1 MIETLLLIALGF
13 VTASLLALLIAPAA
27 WRRAVRL
34 TTARLEATMPISVA
48 DINADKDHIRAESAV
63 EQRRLELELEKA
75 RDRAARHLME
85 RNMHNVEI
93 GKLKTEIA
101 GLETT
106 LTERSKAELVLE
118 QTIKKR
124 LPELEAQIEELNL
137 IIVTRDQELAARARA
152 FTNQG
157 ESLTLTQS
165 IIRRQE
171 QEIATL
177 RSSLEAGAGS
187 QLKKFGRSIDVDE
200 KYKELAKEKGKVDA
214 ELSRLR
220 QDMAQLTEVEIADAV
235 KLRNEIQHLTALMLG
250 DTPASEYGQSDQK
263 PAAAKVQDSETPP
276 AKDKKKSPPK
286 PKRASSWRKKKQ
298 SVKRRKSLSDR
309 LSGLTSSKQK
319 ADA

>member
-1 MIETLLLIALGF
+1 MIEILLLIALGF

-34 TTARLEATMPISVA
+34 TTAKLEATMPISVA

-75 RDRAARHLME
+75 RDRAARHLVE
-85 RNMHNVEI
+85 RNMHTVEI

-118 QTIKKR
+118 QTVKKR
-124 LPELEAQIEELNL
+124 LPELETQIEELNL
-137 IIVTRDQELAARARA
+137 IIVTRDQELADRARA

-171 QEIATL
+171 EEIATL

-187 QLKKFGRSIDVDE
+187 QLKKFGRSVDVDE
-200 KYKELAKEKGKVDA
+200 KYTELATEKGKVDA

-220 QDMAQLTEVEIADAV
+220 QDLAQLTEIEIADAA
-235 KLRNEIQHLTALMLG
+235 KLRSEIQHLTALMLG
-250 DTPASEYGQSDQK
+250 GTPASEHGQSGQK

-276 AKDKKKSPPK
+276 AKDKKQSHPK
-286 PKRASSWRKKKQ
+286 PKRASSWRKKKR